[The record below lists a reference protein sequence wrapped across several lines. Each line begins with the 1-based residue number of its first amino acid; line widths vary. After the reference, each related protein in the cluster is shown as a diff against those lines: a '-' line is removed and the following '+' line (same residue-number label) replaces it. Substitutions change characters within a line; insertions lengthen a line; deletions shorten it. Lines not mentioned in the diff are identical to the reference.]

1 MKSLKLILLL
11 LLCMNLFTPQAGAQA
26 FKDVPTDHWAHDEI
40 RFLTDKQVIRGFS
53 DGNFKPLTTLT
64 RKDAAVMIVRALKLP
79 AVKTPTV
86 RPTDLMPTMGGYTE
100 MMIAAKQGMFTI
112 SNNKFQPGSPL
123 TREEMARVLAVA
135 YDYKGSG
142 KSTFK
147 DLAKSN
153 PYYKFIDAI
162 ATNGVTTGY
171 SDGTFKPE
179 IAVNRAQFSTFLK
192 RVYEQPHSYTVKQ
205 DGKVLQEFRSA
216 EEAIALAVK
225 NPGATV
231 HPKSNSLMKYGSK
244 PAALSA
250 TGIKNGVLIYNGA
263 EGLDFSSEFFGP
275 YLTNGTTALF
285 DTFVVLGRTYTGG
298 EFAETAKNK
307 ANYKEWKWYAD
318 TTFSKGGAL
327 HELNRAAANEKR
339 KVQVYIAIPYPKR
352 NEAIIKLDGTKTAN
366 KLQTREEMV
375 NWYISTVEAKW
386 KKENFSNLT
395 MKGYYWL
402 NETVIHAEDEQL
414 VTSTAKKIHG
424 LNKKFIFA
432 PHALSTNFENW
443 QYYGFDG
450 AYLQPNSFRLSLGD
464 PTARLHKAFL
474 QAQIKGSGITLE
486 IDTYSP
492 HQMEAG
498 LKNFEK
504 YLEIANLYGLKN
516 QSLLF
521 YQGTDM
527 VHRMGSYTQ
536 APYQEA
542 YRGLVE
548 LLR

>member
-1 MKSLKLILLL
+1 MKSLKIILLL
-11 LLCMNLFTPQAGAQA
+11 LLCMNLFMPQAGAQA

-40 RFLTDKQVIRGFS
+40 RLLTDKQVIRGFS
-53 DGNFKPLTTLT
+53 DGSFKPLTTLT

-86 RPTDLMPTMGGYTE
+86 MPTDLMPTKGGYTE
-100 MMIAAKQGMFTI
+100 MMIAANQGMFTI
-112 SNNKFQPGSPL
+112 ANNKFQPGSPL

-171 SDGTFKPE
+171 SDGTFKPK

-192 RVYEQPHSYTVKQ
+192 RVYEQPHSYTVKR
-205 DGKVLQEFRSA
+205 DGKLLQEFRSA

-225 NPGATV
+225 NPRATV

-250 TGIKNGVLIYNGA
+250 TGIKNGVLIYNGS
-263 EGLDFSSEFFGP
+263 EGLDFSLEFFRP

-318 TTFSKGGAL
+318 TTFSEGGAL

-366 KLQTREEMV
+366 KLENREEMV

-386 KKENFSNLT
+386 KKGNFSNLT

-492 HQMEAG
+492 HQMESG

-504 YLEIANLYGLKN
+504 YLEIANFYGLKN
-516 QSLLF
+516 QSLLL

-548 LLR
+548 LMR